1 MRSAALNTLLK
12 AVLNNIIFLLFD
24 LFWFCFIQKN
34 QSVLKYALRYTL
46 QCVDQMEKHIVTIVG
61 WK

>member
-1 MRSAALNTLLK
+1 MRFAALNTLLK
-12 AVLNNIIFLLFD
+12 AILNNIIFLLFN

-46 QCVDQMEKHIVTIVG
+46 QYVDQMEKHMVTNVR

>member
-12 AVLNNIIFLLFD
+12 AVLNSIIFLLFN

-46 QCVDQMEKHIVTIVG
+46 QCVDQMEKHMVTIVR

>member
-1 MRSAALNTLLK
+1 MRSAALNILLK
-12 AVLNNIIFLLFD
+12 AVLNNIIFL
-24 LFWFCFIQKN
+24 WFCFIQKN

-46 QCVDQMEKHIVTIVG
+46 QYVDQMEKHMVTIVR

>member
-12 AVLNNIIFLLFD
+12 AILNNIIFLFFN

-34 QSVLKYALRYTL
+34 QSVLKYALQYTL
-46 QCVDQMEKHIVTIVG
+46 QYVDQMEKHMVTNVR